1 MMEVSHNLSSPLV
14 GDIVEKKIVQA
25 FYDFNPSVTFIHG
38 YPGFVRTSLFT
49 KKSNSTL
56 LNLAQPLMN
65 ILFHPI
71 STSPKET
78 GEYMWHAIYSSTK
91 GVFRTGS
98 KGESLGKE
106 RYFGSEE
113 AKRKL
118 WEHTVEA
125 TTIVDHTAQAQTSDL

>member
-1 MMEVSHNLSSPLV
+1 LYGLV
-14 GDIVEKKIVQA
+14 DAKSVQA
-25 FYDFNPSVTFIHG
+25 FYDFNPAVTFIHG

-49 KKSNSTL
+49 KKSNSAL

-65 ILFHPI
+65 TLFRPI
-71 STSPKET
+71 STAPEET
-78 GEYMWHAIYSSTK
+78 GEYMWHAIFNSTK

-98 KGESLGKE
+98 RGENLGKQ

-118 WEHTVEA
+118 WKHTVEA
-125 TTIVDHTAQAQTSDL
+125 TTIRP